1 MMKNF
6 PTTAI
11 FLKISIFKLNSNLM
25 TSYVSSGSLNS
36 NTRYTV
42 RKTPQ
47 DISDNGQLCFWWI
60 RNHNHGKATGFSTLI
75 KRLIESCRLSS
86 SILVE
91 N

>member
-42 RKTPQ
+42 T
-47 DISDNGQLCFWWI
+47 
-60 RNHNHGKATGFSTLI
+60 
-75 KRLIESCRLSS
+75 
-86 SILVE
+86 
-91 N
+91 